1 MQKEFKEII
10 DESKKAIEQAEKK
23 IEAASEGFTEEV
35 AAFWSELKK
44 RFSAIEEE
52 LKTAYN
58 DLEANAELKAYLGMM
73 EARDRLEEVKES
85 AEKFAFHVSRETEKE
100 LDIAALKAHLAKME
114 SEDLLEE
121 KRKEFSHL
129 YATSK
134 AEAENLTKKAVRE
147 ISDIFLKLTE
157 IA

>member
-10 DESKKAIEQAEKK
+10 EESKKAIDTAEKK
-23 IEAASEGFTEEV
+23 IEAASETFTEELSD
-35 AAFWSELKK
+35 FWSELKA
-44 RFSAIEEE
+44 RFSDINEK
-52 LKTAYN
+52 LKDAYN

-85 AEKFAFHVSRETEKE
+85 AQKFAFHVSRETEKE

-134 AEAENLTKKAVRE
+134 VEAEKLTKKAVSE
-147 ISDIFLKLTE
+147 INDIFLKLTE

>member
-10 DESKKAIEQAEKK
+10 EASKKAIDNAEKK
-23 IEAASEGFTEEV
+23 IEEASGNFTEEV
-35 AAFWSELKK
+35 SDVWSELKT
-44 RFSAIEEE
+44 RFSAVNGK
-52 LKTAYN
+52 LKESYS

-85 AEKFAFHVSRETEKE
+85 AEKFAFHVSKKTEEE

-114 SEDLLEE
+114 SEELLEE
-121 KRKEFSHL
+121 KQKEFSRL

-134 AEAENLTKKAVRE
+134 VEAQKLSKKALEE
-147 ISDIFLKLTE
+147 INDIFLKLTE
-157 IA
+157 VV